1 MTSQANTQPD
11 VEVYIKNLENEQ
23 LLQWLKASFDVTDET
38 AIKQMNMDKARSHS
52 IKLAYDGEQLELS
65 VTPCAAG
72 KAFTS
77 IWFKSGH
84 TPWESDLA
92 CAESA
97 LAAIDTEIRCSA
109 ESWAEEEPEFSEKW
123 WKITRSDRE
132 LVVWS

>member
-11 VEVYIKNLENEQ
+11 VEIYIKNLKNEQ

-65 VTPCAAG
+65 ITPCAAG

-92 CAESA
+92 AAESA

-123 WKITRSDRE
+123 WKMTRSDRE
-132 LVVWS
+132 LVVWG